1 MISKVEPVCRTPV
14 VDFAGPSGSNTTPQD
29 RFERLIELPPSAKLV
44 YRVLTDNA
52 PMTQQQVRTDALLP
66 ARTTRDALM
75 KLKQQNLVE
84 ERLYLPDARKRLY
97 APLEVVRPEN
107 VTE

>member
-1 MISKVEPVCRTPV
+1 MV
-14 VDFAGPSGSNTTPQD
+14 VFAGHSGSNTTPQE

-44 YRVLTDNA
+44 YRVLTEDA

-75 KLKQQNLVE
+75 KLKDENLVE

-97 APLEVVRPEN
+97 APLEVERPDDE
-107 VTE
+107 TE